1 MLSNEELL
9 NLANEIG
16 EMIRKIGVDGYAIS
30 LHSTLSRQVRFAA
43 NKISVTKTWDET
55 EISVLI
61 DKNERVAA
69 FSIGL
74 PSKDRIPDLTKRS
87 LEAIK
92 SAPPRKDYT
101 PLPKPAN
108 NYPSPPAGIDQAL
121 REDPEKLLDIAK
133 EAIDSGL
140 SEGAKKMAGTIIANV
155 SNSVLITSAGFKGDL
170 SLSNIYLDVRAFTSK
185 EATGHASIA
194 SRTLSDIK
202 ASDIAFLAARDAK
215 ISQNLKSIP
224 SGKYNT
230 VFTIDA
236 TASLMNL
243 VGGSAS
249 AYAVDSGFS
258 FLINKLGNSIAPEKL
273 ILEDNPLLKN
283 GFIIR
288 TFDDEGVPTRVIN
301 IINKGVLE
309 NYLHNRFTAKKFS
322 TEHNAHAGWLLPHAW
337 ELVIYPGEANWDELL
352 EIINKGLIV
361 SNATYIRYQNYIAGT
376 FSAVIRD
383 GVFYVENGEIKHAV
397 KGLRLSDSMPNIL
410 SNILEIG
417 KDRRQVYH
425 WWLESGIP
433 VLSAPIAVRDVNYTK
448 AFS

>member
-1 MLSNEELL
+1 LNENELFS
-9 NLANEIG
+9 LADEVE
-16 EMIRKIGVDGYAIS
+16 EMIKKIGVDGYAIS
-30 LHSTLSRQVRFAA
+30 LYSSLSRQVRFAA

-61 DKNERVAA
+61 DKDERVAA
-69 FSIGL
+69 FSVGL
-74 PSKDRIPDLTKRS
+74 SSKDLIPDMARRS

-92 SAPPRKDYT
+92 NAPPRKDYT
-101 PLPKPAN
+101 PLPEPASS
-108 NYPSPPAGIDQAL
+108 YPSPPGGVDQAL
-121 REDPEKLLDIAK
+121 RENPERLLDIAK

-155 SNSVLITSAGFKGDL
+155 SNGVLITSTRFRDSS
-170 SLSNIYLDVRAFTSK
+170 SLSNVYLDVRAFTSK

-194 SRTLSDIK
+194 SRILSDIK
-202 ASDIAFLAARDAK
+202 ADEVASLAARDAK
-215 ISQNLKSIP
+215 ISQNIKSLDP
-224 SGKYNT
+224 GKYNT
-230 VFTIDA
+230 IFTIDA

-249 AYAVDSGFS
+249 AYAVDAGFS
-258 FLINKLGNSIAPEKL
+258 FLINKLGNKIAPEKL
-273 ILEDNPLLKN
+273 ILEDNPLLHN
-283 GFIIR
+283 GFVIR
-288 TFDDEGVPTRVIN
+288 TFDDEGVPTKVIN

-309 NYLHNRFTAKKFS
+309 NYLHNRFTAKKFNM
-322 TEHNAHAGWLLPHAW
+322 EHNAHAGWLSPHAW
-337 ELVIYPGEANWDELL
+337 ELVVYPGEASWDELL

-361 SNATYIRYQNYIAGT
+361 SNATYIRYQNYMAGT

-410 SNILEIG
+410 NNIVEIG
-417 KDRRQVYH
+417 KHRRQVFH
-425 WWLESGIP
+425 WWLESNLP
-433 VLSAPIAVRDVNYTK
+433 VLTPPIAVKDVGYTK